1 MVESKRIV
9 TTAILQNKVGLHA
22 RPAALFVQTAKKF
35 QSTIRVRKDAKE
47 GDAKS
52 ILDVL
57 SLGAEH
63 GASITLVVEGEDAE
77 IAAKAL
83 VDLINGKFGED

>member
-1 MVESKRIV
+1 MTGPKTITAS
-9 TTAILQNKVGLHA
+9 AILQNKVGLHA

-35 QSTIRVRKDAKE
+35 QSTIRVRKDLKE

-63 GASITLVVEGEDAE
+63 GTSITLIVEGEDAE
-77 IAAKAL
+77 MAAKAL